1 MFDFLENLR
10 QKTEG
15 TKKKIAFFGAFLLAG
30 IIFVVWLSVVYP
42 SFNHD
47 QIPEEVASR
56 TNPSPL
62 SAFSDTL
69 SVGFSAI
76 GDLFSKIKETVSSFT
91 TAPAYY
97 VSTSTNKE

>member
-10 QKTEG
+10 QKPDG
-15 TKKKIAFFGAFLLAG
+15 TKKRVAFFGAFLLAG

-42 SFNHD
+42 SFSRD
-47 QIPEEVASR
+47 QIPEEVASS

-76 GDLFSKIKETVSSFT
+76 GDQLSKIKETVSSFT
-91 TAPAYY
+91 IAPAYY
-97 VSTSTNKE
+97 VSTSTNRE